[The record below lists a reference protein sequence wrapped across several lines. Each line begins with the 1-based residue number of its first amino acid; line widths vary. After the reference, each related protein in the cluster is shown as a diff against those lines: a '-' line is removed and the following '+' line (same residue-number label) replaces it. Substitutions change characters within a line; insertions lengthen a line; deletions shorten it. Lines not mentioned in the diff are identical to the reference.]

1 MAGLID
7 GIDPQTALLLGLSS
21 GLLGT
26 QGNGRRAS
34 FGEALANGMQQGTAG
49 YRQAVGD
56 QQRAQQM
63 RMEQQAREQ
72 QMQLAR
78 EQMRMA
84 QAQGEREAQM
94 FPGRLAEQGLGN
106 EKNRAELD
114 AMKRAQQQA
123 DALRAALASLSR
135 PVSGGQAASQ
145 PGGPTQQNATQIGAQ
160 PGGDD
165 YRARVIQMIQS
176 GQIPA
181 AQGKALIESGDYG
194 RAEAGHN
201 VEVRLP
207 DGTPGTRQL
216 DKFGRPLGADMPKP
230 YERKFQD
237 LGGTIAGIDPYTG
250 QPVGDAMAK
259 SMTPDGVASNAVAR
273 GNLGVAQANL
283 GLTRARDAFTQRE
296 SGGLVYNNDAGGYIP
311 KNIRPGDTPT
321 VTQLPGGAA
330 IKPPNDSQGKAV
342 LFGARMKQADQ
353 QLNALEA
360 GGTLRGSI
368 IKQNAEGVPLIGG
381 ALGTVANFGASG
393 KQQEYEQA
401 KRNFINAT
409 LRRESGAVIA
419 ESEFANAERQYFPQ
433 PGDTPGV
440 LNQKRMNRQLATSA
454 ILYEAGPHAGQADR
468 LIPQNSNVNGQS
480 ASGQIRPAG
489 SSPVLRFDAQGN
501 MIGG

>member
-56 QQRAQQM
+56 RQRAEQL
-63 RMEQQAREQ
+63 RMEQSAREQ

-84 QAQGEREAQM
+84 QAQGDREAQM

-145 PGGPTQQNATQIGAQ
+145 PGGPTQQNAAQIGAQ

-181 AQGKALIESGDYG
+181 AQGKALIEAGDYG

-283 GLTRARDAFTQRE
+283 GLTRARDAFTQQQAAQPKPTYHDGAWHTPPTAQNPTGSMTVPPGMAPPKGSILGEQRNANTTLE
-296 SGGLVYNNDAGGYIP
+296 LIKEAEILIP
-311 KNIRPGDTPT
+311 KSTGSYVGAGVDLAGRAIGRSTPGA
-321 VTQLPGGAA
+321 LAG
-330 IKPPNDSQGKAV
+330 SQ
-342 LFGARMKQADQ
+342 
-353 QLNALEA
+353 LEA
-360 GGTLRGSI
+360 LQAALMLKMPRM
-368 IKQNAEGVPLIGG
+368 EGPQSDRDVQLYRQAVGQIGDVTKPVDQRMA
-381 ALGTVANFGASG
+381 ALGMVKRMQELYSG
-393 KQQEYEQA
+393 KPQ
-401 KRNFINAT
+401 
-409 LRRESGAVIA
+409 SGAT
-419 ESEFANAERQYFPQ
+419 
-433 PGDTPGV
+433 GGW
-440 LNQKRMNRQLATSA
+440 
-454 ILYEAGPHAGQADR
+454 
-468 LIPQNSNVNGQS
+468 SNFEVV
-480 ASGQIRPAG
+480 R
-489 SSPVLRFDAQGN
+489 
-501 MIGG
+501 